1 MADFGWSIIDGPVEH
16 RRGCAR
22 GEVAWR
28 WVISRPHSARREVVV
43 ALCESTAA
51 AALAGSVSAHPA
63 VVPALESRGRTL
75 VVEELEKEDPAGVL
89 GRQRARGARRA
100 ARGATAARGCPA
112 ARDGVGSPRP
122 DPDGGAL

>member
-28 WVISRPHSARREVVV
+28 WVLSRPYSARREVVV
-43 ALCESTAA
+43 ALCESAAA

-89 GRQRARGARRA
+89 VVNARGVLAVRRGEPPPLEVVRP
-100 ARGATAARGCPA
+100 RGTA
-112 ARDGVGSPRP
+112 
-122 DPDGGAL
+122 